1 MHYTIHRAGVQRHA
15 AELLRTC
22 LALKDYSPT
31 CTALVVLH
39 VLFTACSRLC
49 SLSAACWSLATAPS
63 RETVRKAT
71 LKALQSRADLLR
83 RLNRAL
89 TAEVPR
95 ALRRR
100 PQRVAIDLVLIPYH
114 GLPLDTELE
123 VYRSQARSGTSH
135 FHAYAT
141 AYVNHRGQRL
151 TLALTTVER
160 GEKLQEVLRRLLRR
174 LAALGVETRMV
185 LLDRGFW
192 SVAVIRSLRR
202 ANKPFLMPVVLR
214 GRKPDHADGPSG
226 TRVFA
231 MRKRSG
237 WDRYTVKGQ
246 DGSVARVSLGIH
258 CRNYAG
264 QWGRRGRQTLVYAF
278 WGFAVSSTK
287 WLRETYRKRF
297 AIEASYRQMHQGRAR
312 TCTRNP
318 EVRLLLVGVAL
329 VLRNV
334 WVWLHYAVLSTP
346 RRGGRRIN
354 PDRLTLETM
363 LLWLLHQAEE
373 VYHRRWRTGEYD
385 KPLWGMW
392 RPTTLE
398 WIAQRTAMKPL
409 ILTAEQRQEME
420 RRRKGTLDRQTYQ
433 RLT

>member
-1 MHYTIHRAGVQRHA
+1 MHYTITRASVQRHA
-15 AELLRTC
+15 AELLRSC
-22 LALKDYSPT
+22 LGLKDFSPA
-31 CTALVVLH
+31 CTATTLLH

-63 RETVRKAT
+63 RETVRQA
-71 LKALQSRADLLR
+71 ALGALRSRDDLLR

-89 TAEVPR
+89 TVEIPR
-95 ALRRR
+95 GLLRR
-100 PQRVAIDLVLIPYH
+100 PQQVAIDLVLIPYH
-114 GLPLDTELE
+114 GLPLDTALE

-141 AYVNHRGQRL
+141 AYVNYRGQRF
-151 TLALTTVER
+151 TLALTTVQR
-160 GEKLQEVLRRLLRR
+160 GEKMPEVLKRLFRRLSL
-174 LAALGVETRMV
+174 LGVTTRMV

-192 SVAVIRSLRR
+192 SVAVIRYLRR

-214 GRKPDHADGPSG
+214 GRKPGHADGPSG

-237 WDRYTVKGQ
+237 WGRYTVKAPDGQ
-246 DGSVARVSLGIH
+246 VARVSLGIH
-258 CRNYAG
+258 CRNYDG

-278 WGFAVSSTK
+278 WGFQATSTR
-287 WLRETYRKRF
+287 WLRETYRRRF
-297 AIEASYRQMHQGRAR
+297 AIETSYRQMHQGRAR

-346 RRGGRRIN
+346 RKGNCRYN
-354 PDRLTLETM
+354 LERLTLRAM
-363 LLWLLHQAEE
+363 LLWLQHQAEE
-373 VYHRRWRTGEYD
+373 ELGRREEV
-385 KPLWGMW
+385 PSE
-392 RPTTLE
+392 RPMP
-398 WIAQRTAMKPL
+398 QRIGA
-409 ILTAEQRQEME
+409 
-420 RRRKGTLDRQTYQ
+420 
-433 RLT
+433 